1 MLMHHACMLCN
12 LNQVY
17 RVIRLLDMDELSAR
31 HLVSKVMAFLAEAD
45 YSKTNSEIMGE
56 TWKLITRETGQED
69 PYAEIKKRYNR
80 MLLDEEEELRLSVKH
95 SEDPLCGALRLAAA
109 GNQIDFAGSRE
120 VRFVMEEVYH
130 RMNGTLAVDNSGQLF
145 EDLKDAKSVLYIGDN
160 CGEIVLDK
168 LFIEEIRKQY
178 PDLSVTY
185 GVRGEPIV
193 NDVTILDAR
202 MTGMERVAEVIENGS
217 GALGT
222 VLSDT
227 SLQFRNV
234 FEKADV
240 IISKG
245 QGNFESLSE
254 CTDKNIYHLMMVKCE
269 RIAGI
274 LKAPV
279 GELICCHGVR

>member
-1 MLMHHACMLCN
+1 MLCN

-80 MLLDEEEELRLSVKH
+80 MLLDEEEELRLSVKR

-130 RMNGTLAVDNSGQLF
+130 RMNRTLAVDNSGQLF

-227 SLQFRNV
+227 FLQFRNV

>member
-1 MLMHHACMLCN
+1 M
-12 LNQVY
+12 
-17 RVIRLLDMDELSAR
+17 
-31 HLVSKVMAFLAEAD
+31 
-45 YSKTNSEIMGE
+45 
-56 TWKLITRETGQED
+56 TRETGQED
-69 PYAEIKKRYNR
+69 PYGEIKKRYNR
-80 MLLDEEEELRLSVKH
+80 MLLEEEEELRLSVKRL
-95 SEDPLCGALRLAAA
+95 EDPLCGALRLAAA

-120 VRFVMEEVYH
+120 VRFVMEEVYR
-130 RMNGTLAVDNSGQLF
+130 RMNGTLAVDDSGQLF

-178 PDLSVTY
+178 PDLSITY
-185 GVRGEPIV
+185 GVRGKPIV

-222 VLSDT
+222 VLTDT
-227 SLQFRNV
+227 SLQFPLQFRNV
-234 FEKADV
+234 FERADV

>member
-1 MLMHHACMLCN
+1 MLMHYACMLCN

-17 RVIRLLDMDELSAR
+17 RVIRLLDMDELSDR

-80 MLLDEEEELRLSVKH
+80 MLLDEEEELRLSVKR

-130 RMNGTLAVDNSGQLF
+130 RMNGMLAVDDSGQLF
-145 EDLKDAKSVLYIGDN
+145 KDLKDAKSVLYIGDN

>member
-1 MLMHHACMLCN
+1 MLCN

-80 MLLDEEEELRLSVKH
+80 MLLDEEEELRLSVKR

-130 RMNGTLAVDNSGQLF
+130 RMNGMLAVDDSGQLF
-145 EDLKDAKSVLYIGDN
+145 KDLKDAKSVLYIGDN

>member
-1 MLMHHACMLCN
+1 M
-12 LNQVY
+12 
-17 RVIRLLDMDELSAR
+17 
-31 HLVSKVMAFLAEAD
+31 
-45 YSKTNSEIMGE
+45 
-56 TWKLITRETGQED
+56 
-69 PYAEIKKRYNR
+69 
-80 MLLDEEEELRLSVKH
+80 
-95 SEDPLCGALRLAAA
+95 
-109 GNQIDFAGSRE
+109 
-120 VRFVMEEVYH
+120 
-130 RMNGTLAVDNSGQLF
+130 
-145 EDLKDAKSVLYIGDN
+145 
-160 CGEIVLDK
+160 
-168 LFIEEIRKQY
+168 
-178 PDLSVTY
+178 
-185 GVRGEPIV
+185 
-193 NDVTILDAR
+193 
-202 MTGMERVAEVIENGS
+202 AEVIENGS

-274 LKAPV
+274 LKALV

>member
-1 MLMHHACMLCN
+1 MLSN

-80 MLLDEEEELRLSVKH
+80 MLLDEEEELRLSVKR

-130 RMNGTLAVDNSGQLF
+130 HMNGTLAVDNSGQLF

-274 LKAPV
+274 LKALV

>member
-17 RVIRLLDMDELSAR
+17 RVIRLLDMDE
-31 HLVSKVMAFLAEAD
+31 
-45 YSKTNSEIMGE
+45 
-56 TWKLITRETGQED
+56 
-69 PYAEIKKRYNR
+69 
-80 MLLDEEEELRLSVKH
+80 EEELRLSVKR

-130 RMNGTLAVDNSGQLF
+130 RMNGMLAVDDSGQLF
-145 EDLKDAKSVLYIGDN
+145 KDLKDAKSVLYIGDN

-222 VLSDT
+222 YCQILLCNFGMCLKRRMLLSAKV
-227 SLQFRNV
+227 R
-234 FEKADV
+234 A
-240 IISKG
+240 
-245 QGNFESLSE
+245 
-254 CTDKNIYHLMMVKCE
+254 
-269 RIAGI
+269 I
-274 LKAPV
+274 LKVSVNAPTRTFT
-279 GELICCHGVR
+279 I

>member
-17 RVIRLLDMDELSAR
+17 RVIRLLDMDE
-31 HLVSKVMAFLAEAD
+31 
-45 YSKTNSEIMGE
+45 
-56 TWKLITRETGQED
+56 
-69 PYAEIKKRYNR
+69 
-80 MLLDEEEELRLSVKH
+80 EEELRLSVKR

-130 RMNGTLAVDNSGQLF
+130 RMNGMLAVDDSGQLF
-145 EDLKDAKSVLYIGDN
+145 KDLKDAKSVLYIGDN

-245 QGNFESLSE
+245 QGDFESLSE

>member
-1 MLMHHACMLCN
+1 MLCN

-17 RVIRLLDMDELSAR
+17 RVIRLLDMDELSDR

-80 MLLDEEEELRLSVKH
+80 MLLDEEEELRLSVKR

-130 RMNGTLAVDNSGQLF
+130 RMNGMLAVDDSGQLF
-145 EDLKDAKSVLYIGDN
+145 KDLKDAKSVLYIGDN

-185 GVRGEPIV
+185 GVKGEPIV

-227 SLQFRNV
+227 SLQVRNV

>member
-1 MLMHHACMLCN
+1 MLCN

>member
-1 MLMHHACMLCN
+1 MLCN

-17 RVIRLLDMDELSAR
+17 RVIRLLDMDELSDR

-80 MLLDEEEELRLSVKH
+80 MLLDEEEELRLSVKR

-130 RMNGTLAVDNSGQLF
+130 RMNGMLAVDDSGQLF
-145 EDLKDAKSVLYIGDN
+145 KDLKDAKSVLYIGDN
-160 CGEIVLDK
+160 CGEIVLDQ

-274 LKAPV
+274 LKALV

>member
-1 MLMHHACMLCN
+1 MLCN

-17 RVIRLLDMDELSAR
+17 RVIRLLDMDELAAR
-31 HLVSKVMAFLAEAD
+31 RLVSKVMAFLAESD

-56 TWKLITRETGQED
+56 TWKLMTRETGQED
-69 PYAEIKKRYNR
+69 PYGEIKKRYNR
-80 MLLDEEEELRLSVKH
+80 MLLDEEEELRRSVKR

-120 VRFVMEEVYH
+120 VRFVMEEVYR
-130 RMNGTLAVDNSGQLF
+130 RMNGTLAVDDSGQLF

-234 FEKADV
+234 FERADV

-254 CTDKNIYHLMMVKCE
+254 RTDKNIYHLMMVKCE

>member
-1 MLMHHACMLCN
+1 M
-12 LNQVY
+12 
-17 RVIRLLDMDELSAR
+17 IRLLDMDELSAR

-80 MLLDEEEELRLSVKH
+80 MLLDEEEELRLSVKR
-95 SEDPLCGALRLAAA
+95 SEDPLCGALRLEAA

-130 RMNGTLAVDNSGQLF
+130 HMNGTQAVDDSGQLF

>member
-17 RVIRLLDMDELSAR
+17 RVIRLLDMDE
-31 HLVSKVMAFLAEAD
+31 
-45 YSKTNSEIMGE
+45 
-56 TWKLITRETGQED
+56 
-69 PYAEIKKRYNR
+69 
-80 MLLDEEEELRLSVKH
+80 EEELRLSVKR

-130 RMNGTLAVDNSGQLF
+130 RMNGTLAVDDSGQLF

-240 IISKG
+240 IISKE

>member
-17 RVIRLLDMDELSAR
+17 RVIRLLDMDE
-31 HLVSKVMAFLAEAD
+31 
-45 YSKTNSEIMGE
+45 
-56 TWKLITRETGQED
+56 
-69 PYAEIKKRYNR
+69 
-80 MLLDEEEELRLSVKH
+80 EEELRLSVKR

-130 RMNGTLAVDNSGQLF
+130 HMNGTLAVDDSGQLF
-145 EDLKDAKSVLYIGDN
+145 EDLKDAKSLLYIGDN
-160 CGEIVLDK
+160 CGEIVLDQ

-240 IISKG
+240 IISKE

-274 LKAPV
+274 LKALV

>member
-1 MLMHHACMLCN
+1 MLMHHACMFCN

-80 MLLDEEEELRLSVKH
+80 MLLDEEEELRLSVKR
-95 SEDPLCGALRLAAA
+95 SEGPLCGALRLAAA

>member
-1 MLMHHACMLCN
+1 MLCN

-80 MLLDEEEELRLSVKH
+80 MLLDEEEELRLSVKR

-130 RMNGTLAVDNSGQLF
+130 HMNGTLAVDDSGQLF

-160 CGEIVLDK
+160 CGEIVLDQ

>member
-1 MLMHHACMLCN
+1 MLCN

-80 MLLDEEEELRLSVKH
+80 MLLDEEEELRLSVKR

-130 RMNGTLAVDNSGQLF
+130 RMNGTLAVDDSGQLF

>member
-1 MLMHHACMLCN
+1 MLCN

-80 MLLDEEEELRLSVKH
+80 MLLDEEEELRLSVKR

-130 RMNGTLAVDNSGQLF
+130 HMNGTLAVDDSGQLF

-160 CGEIVLDK
+160 CGEIVLDQ

-234 FEKADV
+234 FEKADI